1 MTLNLLVVA
10 FKLALGL
17 LALVVVINLTGKG
30 NLAPTSASDQVQNY
44 VLGGVIGGVINNP
57 GISILQFLL
66 IIMIWLALI
75 LSFKWLKT
83 HNQVIKK
90 AIDGDPTD
98 LISRGIIDVEA
109 TRAAGLTAQDLAFK
123 LRSQNI
129 YSIKKVKRAVLEQNG
144 SLNIIVYG
152 EENPKYPL
160 ITDGHIQY
168 KTLESIDKTEEWL
181 AEHLVRAG
189 YDDASK
195 IFLAE
200 YIDGNI
206 TIVEY

>member
-10 FKLALGL
+10 IKLALGL

-57 GISILQFLL
+57 SISILQFLL

-144 SLNIIVYG
+144 SLNTIVYG

>member
-1 MTLNLLVVA
+1 MTLNFLDIA
-10 FKLALGL
+10 IKLALGV

-30 NLAPTSASDQVQNY
+30 NLAPASASDQVQNY
-44 VLGGVIGGVINNP
+44 VLGGIIGGVIYNP
-57 GISILQFLL
+57 GISILQFL
-66 IIMIWLALI
+66 IILMIWLVLV

-83 HNQVIKK
+83 HNQLLKK
-90 AIDGDPTD
+90 TIDGEPTD
-98 LISRGIIDVEA
+98 LIS
-109 TRAAGLTAQDLAFK
+109 
-123 LRSQNI
+123 
-129 YSIKKVKRAVLEQNG
+129 
-144 SLNIIVYG
+144 LNIVVYG

-168 KTLESIDKTEEWL
+168 KTLDSIDKTEEWL
-181 AEHLVRAG
+181 MQAIAEAG
-189 YDDASK
+189 QEDVAK

>member
-10 FKLALGL
+10 IKLALGL

>member
-1 MTLNLLVVA
+1 MTLNFLDIA
-10 FKLALGL
+10 IKLALGV
-17 LALVVVINLTGKG
+17 LALVVVITLTGKG
-30 NLAPTSASDQVQNY
+30 NLAPASASDQVQNY
-44 VLGGVIGGVINNP
+44 VLGGIIGGVIYNP
-57 GISILQFLL
+57 GISILQFL
-66 IIMIWLALI
+66 IILMIWLVLV

-83 HNQVIKK
+83 HNQLLKK
-90 AIDGDPTD
+90 TIDGEPTD
-98 LISRGIIDVEA
+98 LISRGVIDVEA

-129 YSIKKVKRAVLEQNG
+129 YSIKKVKRAVIEQNG
-144 SLNIIVYG
+144 SLNIVVYG

-168 KTLESIDKTEEWL
+168 KTLDSIDKTEEWL
-181 AEHLVRAG
+181 MQAIAEAG
-189 YDDASK
+189 QEDVAK